1 MHLTYGKRVLQL
13 WIIVFGVYMV
23 GEVNGH
29 LSIWPK
35 KKKRK
40 KKVDAKN
47 NISLVQQIN
56 LVQKYN

>member
-1 MHLTYGKRVLQL
+1 MLLTYGKRVLQL

-35 KKKRK
+35 KKKEK
-40 KKVDAKN
+40 KKLMPR
-47 NISLVQQIN
+47 II
-56 LVQKYN
+56 YH